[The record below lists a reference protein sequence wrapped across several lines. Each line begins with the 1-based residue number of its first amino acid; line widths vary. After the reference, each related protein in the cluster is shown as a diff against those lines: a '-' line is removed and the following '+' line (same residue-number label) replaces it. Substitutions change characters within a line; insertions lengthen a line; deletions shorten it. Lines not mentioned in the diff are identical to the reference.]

1 MTLSQSI
8 SKRASMRAIKSA
20 LFIFCSLIPAS
31 CAVLHHVQVG
41 DVNDDE
47 KFTLKPFEIK
57 VSEDGVDFEEA
68 GKIAKAFTGSKAA
81 KKDIDGVTDIIQL
94 FQQGPRTGVPVFS
107 ETYAQNIIHDLY
119 KECPTGQIT
128 GLVSIREMRK
138 YPVISGEIVKIK
150 GYCMI
155 AKDTA
160 DAGPGDKSRGKK
172 KKQKKETI

>member
-1 MTLSQSI
+1 
-8 SKRASMRAIKSA
+8 MRSIKSA
-20 LFIFCSLIPAS
+20 SCVFASLLLTS

-47 KFTLKPFEIK
+47 KFTLRPFELK
-57 VSEDGVDFEEA
+57 VSETGVDFEEA

-119 KECPTGQIT
+119 KECPTGKIT
-128 GLVSIREMRK
+128 GIVSIREMRK

-155 AKDTA
+155 AKDAA
-160 DAGPGDKSRGKK
+160 DAGSGDKSRGKR

>member
-1 MTLSQSI
+1 
-8 SKRASMRAIKSA
+8 MREIKSA
-20 LFIFCSLIPAS
+20 LFILCSLIPAS

-41 DVNDDE
+41 EVNDDE
-47 KFTLKPFEIK
+47 KFTLRPFEIK

-81 KKDIDGVTDIIQL
+81 KKDIDGVTDLIQL

-155 AKDTA
+155 AKDVA
-160 DAGPGDKSRGKK
+160 DAVPGDKSRGKN
-172 KKQKKETI
+172 KKQKKEAI

>member
-1 MTLSQSI
+1 
-8 SKRASMRAIKSA
+8 MRSIKSA
-20 LFIFCSLIPAS
+20 SCVFASLLLTS

-41 DVNDDE
+41 DVKDDE
-47 KFTLKPFEIK
+47 KFTLRPFELK
-57 VSEDGVDFEEA
+57 VSETGVDFEEA
-68 GKIAKAFTGSKAA
+68 GKITKAFTGSKAA

-119 KECPTGQIT
+119 RECPTGKIT
-128 GLVSIREMRK
+128 GIVSIREMRK

-155 AKDTA
+155 AKDAA
-160 DAGPGDKSRGKK
+160 DAGSGDKSRGKR

>member
-1 MTLSQSI
+1 MQS
-8 SKRASMRAIKSA
+8 IKSA
-20 LFIFCSLIPAS
+20 SLVFVSLLATS

-47 KFTLKPFEIK
+47 KFTLRPFELK
-57 VSEDGVDFEEA
+57 VSETGVDFEEA

-155 AKDTA
+155 AKDAA
-160 DAGPGDKSRGKK
+160 DTRSGDKVRGKK